1 MPDKLAVSVREAA
14 ALLGLSP
21 KTVYQLTHQEGF
33 PSFKLGE
40 RTLVSV
46 DGLREWVRD
55 RGGRKAVGACDLK

>member
-14 ALLGLSP
+14 VLLGLST

-46 DGLREWVRD
+46 DGLREWVRQQSK
-55 RGGRKAVGACDLK
+55 GG

>member
-1 MPDKLAVSVREAA
+1 MPEKLAVSVREAA
-14 ALLGLSP
+14 LLGLST

-46 DGLREWVRD
+46 DGLREWVQKQSK
-55 RGGRKAVGACDLK
+55 GG

>member
-14 ALLGLSP
+14 ALLGLST
-21 KTVYQLTHQEGF
+21 KTVYQLAHQEGF

-46 DGLREWVRD
+46 DGLREWVQKQTQ
-55 RGGRKAVGACDLK
+55 GVSL